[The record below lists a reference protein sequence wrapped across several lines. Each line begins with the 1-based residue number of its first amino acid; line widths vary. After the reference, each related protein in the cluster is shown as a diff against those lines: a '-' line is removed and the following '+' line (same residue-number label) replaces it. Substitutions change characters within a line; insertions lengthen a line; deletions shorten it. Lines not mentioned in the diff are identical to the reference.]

1 MDLNMKVVKKTDEY
15 RVLQKR
21 SGRYAIRTVMGEWVN
36 GSEKIKILIEA
47 GLIKAALPQEPEDDP
62 SSEKSEETIADE
74 PDTAEE
80 QSDTEPE
87 SPAE

>member
-1 MDLNMKVVKKTDEY
+1 MKVVKKTDEY

-47 GLIKAALPQEPEDDP
+47 GLIKAALPQEPEDGP

-74 PDTAEE
+74 PDTTAE
-80 QSDTEPE
+80 QSDPEPE
-87 SPAE
+87 DPLSNL

>member
-1 MDLNMKVVKKTDEY
+1 MKVVKKTDEY

-47 GLIKAALPQEPEDDP
+47 GLIKGALPREPEEDP

-74 PDTAEE
+74 PDTTEE
-80 QSDTEPE
+80 QSDPEPE
-87 SPAE
+87 DPSE

>member
-62 SSEKSEETIADE
+62 SSETVSYTHLTLPTKA
-74 PDTAEE
+74 
-80 QSDTEPE
+80 
-87 SPAE
+87 

>member
-1 MDLNMKVVKKTDEY
+1 MKVVKKTDEY

-47 GLIKAALPQEPEDDP
+47 GLIKAALPREPEEDP
-62 SSEKSEETIADE
+62 SSEESEETIADE
-74 PDTAEE
+74 PDTTEE
-80 QSDTEPE
+80 QSDPEPE
-87 SPAE
+87 VPSE

>member
-1 MDLNMKVVKKTDEY
+1 MKVVKKTDEY
-15 RVLQKR
+15 KVLQKR
-21 SGRYAIRTVMGEWVN
+21 SGRFAIRTVMGEWVN

-47 GLIKAALPQEPEDDP
+47 GLIKGALPREPEEDP

-87 SPAE
+87 GPAE

>member
-1 MDLNMKVVKKTDEY
+1 MKVVKKTDEY

-47 GLIKAALPQEPEDDP
+47 GLIKAALPRAPEEDP

-74 PDTAEE
+74 PDTTEE
-80 QSDTEPE
+80 QSDPEPE
-87 SPAE
+87 DPSE

>member
-1 MDLNMKVVKKTDEY
+1 MKVVKKTDEY

-47 GLIKAALPQEPEDDP
+47 GLIKAALPREPEEDP

-74 PDTAEE
+74 PDTTEE
-80 QSDTEPE
+80 QSDPEPE
-87 SPAE
+87 DSSE

>member
-47 GLIKAALPQEPEDDP
+47 GLIKAALPREPEEDP

-74 PDTAEE
+74 PDTTEE
-80 QSDTEPE
+80 QSDPEPE
-87 SPAE
+87 DSSK

>member
-1 MDLNMKVVKKTDEY
+1 MKVVKKTDEY

-47 GLIKAALPQEPEDDP
+47 GLIKAALPREPEEDP
-62 SSEKSEETIADE
+62 RSEKSEETIADE
-74 PDTAEE
+74 PDTTEE
-80 QSDTEPE
+80 QSDPEPE
-87 SPAE
+87 DSSE

>member
-1 MDLNMKVVKKTDEY
+1 MKVVKKTDEY

-62 SSEKSEETIADE
+62 SSEKSEDCLLYTSDAADE
-74 PDTAEE
+74 
-80 QSDTEPE
+80 
-87 SPAE
+87 

>member
-1 MDLNMKVVKKTDEY
+1 MKVVKKTDEY

-47 GLIKAALPQEPEDDP
+47 GLIKAALPREPEEDP
-62 SSEKSEETIADE
+62 SSEKSEETIADD
-74 PDTAEE
+74 PDTTEE
-80 QSDTEPE
+80 QSDPEPE
-87 SPAE
+87 DPSE

>member
-1 MDLNMKVVKKTDEY
+1 MKVVKKTDEY

-21 SGRYAIRTVMGEWVN
+21 SGRYAIRTVMGEWMN

-47 GLIKAALPQEPEDDP
+47 GLIKGALPREPEEDP
-62 SSEKSEETIADE
+62 SPEKSEETIADE

-80 QSDTEPE
+80 QNDTEPE
-87 SPAE
+87 GPAE

>member
-1 MDLNMKVVKKTDEY
+1 MKVVKKTDEY

-47 GLIKAALPQEPEDDP
+47 GLIKGVLPREPEEDP
-62 SSEKSEETIADE
+62 GSEESEETIADE
-74 PDTAEE
+74 PDTTEE
-80 QSDTEPE
+80 QSDPEPE
-87 SPAE
+87 VPSE

>member
-1 MDLNMKVVKKTDEY
+1 MKVVKKTDEY

-47 GLIKAALPQEPEDDP
+47 GLIKAALPREPEEDP
-62 SSEKSEETIADE
+62 SFEKSEETIADE
-74 PDTAEE
+74 PDTTEE
-80 QSDTEPE
+80 QSDPEPE
-87 SPAE
+87 DPSE

>member
-47 GLIKAALPQEPEDDP
+47 GLIKAALPREPEEDP
-62 SSEKSEETIADE
+62 SSEKSEETIADD
-74 PDTAEE
+74 PDTTEE
-80 QSDTEPE
+80 QSDPEPE
-87 SPAE
+87 DPSE

>member
-1 MDLNMKVVKKTDEY
+1 MKVVKKTDEY
-15 RVLQKR
+15 KVLQKR

-47 GLIKAALPQEPEDDP
+47 GLIKGALPREPEEDP

-74 PDTAEE
+74 PDTTEE
-80 QSDTEPE
+80 QSDPEPE
-87 SPAE
+87 DPSE